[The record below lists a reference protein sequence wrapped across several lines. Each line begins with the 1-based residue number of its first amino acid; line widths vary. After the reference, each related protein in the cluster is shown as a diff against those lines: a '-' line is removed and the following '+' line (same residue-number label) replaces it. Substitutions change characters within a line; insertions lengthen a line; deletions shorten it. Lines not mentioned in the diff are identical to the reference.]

1 MQTLRRRL
9 FNRPTRFRRLS
20 ILYAPICSLARQFV
34 ALFIPQQQLFCPMP
48 HCFRKQ
54 ANLYC
59 STRFIR
65 PTRLSAPGNF
75 ADPAPFKSRKRGRG
89 FNRCICPSEAV
100 RQRSV
105 RPYDT
110 ADTAG
115 KLSTREDLPPAIPA
129 TGLIGFI
136 ESFNNFSA
144 DFPRHLNFRNRR
156 GKRHC
161 LPLPPEQNAAKRHF
175 TENERPDILNRT
187 VPRPVYRSN
196 VRQAAKNPSAHRRK
210 QSLLV
215 S

>member
-1 MQTLRRRL
+1 MQLSEGKRRRFTPCRHFGAGSL
-9 FNRPTRFRRLS
+9 TDRYVSSAPS
-20 ILYAPICSLARQFV
+20 ILYAPIHSLVGQFV

-65 PTRLSAPGNF
+65 PPHLSAPGNF
-75 ADPAPFKSRKRGRG
+75 ADPAPFKSRKRGHG

-110 ADTAG
+110 ADTAE

-136 ESFNNFSA
+136 ESSNNFSA
-144 DFPRHLNFRNRR
+144 DFLRHLNFRNRR

-161 LPLPPEQNAAKRHF
+161 IPFRPSKTHQNF
-175 TENERPDILNRT
+175 I
-187 VPRPVYRSN
+187 
-196 VRQAAKNPSAHRRK
+196 
-210 QSLLV
+210 SLKMNALTF
-215 S
+215 

>member
-1 MQTLRRRL
+1 MQSARDISSECGLHRTATLRRKAPALYPVQTLRRRL
-9 FNRPTRFRRLS
+9 FNRPARFRRPS
-20 ILYAPICSLARQFV
+20 ILYAPICSLVGQFV

-65 PTRLSAPGNF
+65 STRLFAPGNF

-89 FNRCICPSEAV
+89 FNRCIYPSEAV

-110 ADTAG
+110 ADTVG

-136 ESFNNFSA
+136 ESSNNFSA
-144 DFPRHLNFRNRR
+144 DFLRHLNFRNRR

-161 LPLPPEQNAAKRHF
+161 IPFRPSKTQQNV
-175 TENERPDILNRT
+175 I
-187 VPRPVYRSN
+187 
-196 VRQAAKNPSAHRRK
+196 
-210 QSLLV
+210 SLKMNALTF
-215 S
+215 

>member
-1 MQTLRRRL
+1 M
-9 FNRPTRFRRLS
+9 
-20 ILYAPICSLARQFV
+20 

-65 PTRLSAPGNF
+65 PPHLSAPGNF
-75 ADPAPFKSRKRGRG
+75 ADPAPFKSRKRGHG

-110 ADTAG
+110 ADTAE

-136 ESFNNFSA
+136 ESSNNFSA
-144 DFPRHLNFRNRR
+144 DFPRHLNIRNRR

-161 LPLPPEQNAAKRHF
+161 IPFRPSKTHQNF
-175 TENERPDILNRT
+175 I
-187 VPRPVYRSN
+187 
-196 VRQAAKNPSAHRRK
+196 
-210 QSLLV
+210 SLKMNALTF
-215 S
+215 

>member
-1 MQTLRRRL
+1 MRRRFTPCRHFGAGSL
-9 FNRPTRFRRLS
+9 TDRHVSSAPSF
-20 ILYAPICSLARQFV
+20 LYAPICSLARQFV

-161 LPLPPEQNAAKRHF
+161 LPFRPSKTHQNV
-175 TENERPDILNRT
+175 I
-187 VPRPVYRSN
+187 
-196 VRQAAKNPSAHRRK
+196 
-210 QSLLV
+210 SLKMNAQTF
-215 S
+215 